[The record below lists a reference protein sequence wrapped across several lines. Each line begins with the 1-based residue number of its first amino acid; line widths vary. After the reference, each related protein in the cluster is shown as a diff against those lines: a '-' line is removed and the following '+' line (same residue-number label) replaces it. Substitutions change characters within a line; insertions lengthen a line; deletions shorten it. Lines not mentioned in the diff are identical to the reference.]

1 MTKRGTQGRGTRG
14 GKHAPK
20 RLAAIE
26 RMEQAWELRRL
37 GLSFREVAQ
46 ETGMSKSQAHRVIAE
61 LAADASQT
69 LGARVAEC
77 VALDLDTLAKMQR
90 SKQPAAD
97 AGDDD
102 AINTVL
108 RILEARRKLLGI
120 GSDRGPAVA
129 VQINNEPAPAAP
141 DLDDFLERVRDV
153 MPQVIEIALANPGS
167 NYDEPARDWPVP
179 TTTNGESRS

>member
-26 RMEQAWELRRL
+26 KMEQAWELRRL

-77 VALDLDTLAKMQR
+77 VALDLDTLSRMQR
-90 SKQPAAD
+90 AKQPAAD

-108 RILEARRKLLGI
+108 RILEARRKLLGV

-129 VQINNEPAPAAP
+129 VQINSEAAPAV
-141 DLDDFLERVRDV
+141 DLDEFMQSVAAV
-153 MPQVIEIALANPGS
+153 MPDVIRIAMENPGS
-167 NYDEPARDWPVP
+167 QHDEPARDWPVP
-179 TTTNGESRS
+179 ENGD